1 MDPKPPRAVVLG
13 MALRDELLVDVA
25 ERVEELPPD
34 ENQEREPLP
43 ELKFDRVL
51 FGRPLDEYPPLP
63 GHQEVR
69 RLQSACAAGCGTPP
83 AKGGATVAPGA
94 AAAGGHSRVVE
105 GAIA

>member
-1 MDPKPPRAVVLG
+1 
-13 MALRDELLVDVA
+13 MALRDELLVEVA
-25 ERVEELPPD
+25 ERVEELLPD

-51 FGRPLDEYPPLP
+51 FGRLLDEYPPLP

-69 RLQSACAAGCGTPP
+69 RLQSVCLAVCAAGCGAPA
-83 AKGGATVAPGA
+83 AKGGATVAPGAA